1 MQEEGGKTCTF
12 KNGGKE
18 YQINEGDVTEI
29 KKTKVRV
36 CENGKSVLKKKAEV
50 PKPYKYGCNGC
61 SFKGKIV
68 CQGTVVKVRTYHGW
82 SFYHFFSSNQ
92 K

>member
-1 MQEEGGKTCTF
+1 MCQVCEAQKAKTCTF
-12 KNGGKE
+12 KNGGNT

-50 PKPYKYGCNGC
+50 PKPYKYGCNG
-61 SFKGKIV
+61 
-68 CQGTVVKVRTYHGW
+68 
-82 SFYHFFSSNQ
+82 
-92 K
+92 